1 MDYSVLSLVVI
12 LCATVAA
19 LSVAAQRLRVAAP
32 ILMLVA
38 GAAIAFVPGIPQVAL
53 DPELI
58 LLLLLPP
65 LLYWSGVGMSWR
77 GFRANLRPILLLAI
91 GCVLATAAAVATV
104 AHFALGLPWSVG
116 FMLGAI
122 VSPPDAVAPMALL
135 RNLRLPQRLITIL
148 EG

>member
-53 DPELI
+53 DPELV
-58 LLLLLPP
+58 LVLLLPP
-65 LLYWSGVGMSWR
+65 LLYSSGV
-77 GFRANLRPILLLAI
+77 A
-91 GCVLATAAAVATV
+91 
-104 AHFALGLPWSVG
+104 
-116 FMLGAI
+116 
-122 VSPPDAVAPMALL
+122 
-135 RNLRLPQRLITIL
+135 
-148 EG
+148 